1 MRNPRAL
8 AAAMAVIALPLSACS
23 SGGSG
28 SGNGSAGKETSN
40 LPAATQLLSSG
51 ATAMTAVQSVRFSI
65 NASGQIAGLALR
77 SATGQL
83 TRAGNAQGSAS
94 VSEAGALVEI
104 NFVIVGSTAYIKGA
118 TGGYSKVPLQV
129 ATAVYD
135 PEAILDPNKGVVKLL
150 QTATGART
158 LDRETLDGQS
168 VYHVKALLAQPV
180 LATLVP
186 GDSKSEEGDLWLTVS
201 SSRLVK
207 VAFPVETTSGGS
219 GSVTASFSDFDA
231 PATITAPS
239 S

>member
-1 MRNPRAL
+1 
-8 AAAMAVIALPLSACS
+8 MAVLALPLAACS

-28 SGNGSAGKETSN
+28 SGSGGKETSS
-40 LPAATQLLSSG
+40 LPAAAQLLSSG

-65 NASGQIAGLALR
+65 NASGQISGLALR

-83 TRAGNAQGSAS
+83 TRAGNAQGNAS

-150 QTATGART
+150 QTATGAQT

-207 VAFPVETTSGGS
+207 VSFPVETTSGGS

>member
-8 AAAMAVIALPLSACS
+8 AAVIAVLALPLSACS

-28 SGNGSAGKETSN
+28 SGSGGKETAN
-40 LPAATQLLSSG
+40 LPAAAQLLGSG

-65 NASGQIAGLALR
+65 DASGQIAGLALR

-83 TRAGNAQGSAS
+83 TRAGNAQGKAS
-94 VSEAGALVEI
+94 VSESGALVEI

-118 TGGYSKVPLQV
+118 TGGYSKVPLGV
-129 ATAVYD
+129 ATAVYN
-135 PEAILDPNKGVVKLL
+135 PEAILDPDKGVVKLL

-158 LDRETLDGQS
+158 VDQETLNGQS

-186 GDSKSEEGDLWLTVS
+186 GDSQSEQGDLWLTVS
-201 SSRLVK
+201 SSQLVR
-207 VAFPVETTSGGS
+207 VSFPVRTASGGS
-219 GSVTASFSDFDA
+219 GSVTASFSDFGA
-231 PATITAPS
+231 PATITAPTS
-239 S
+239 

>member
-8 AAAMAVIALPLSACS
+8 AAVIAVLALPLSACS

-28 SGNGSAGKETSN
+28 SSSKETAN
-40 LPAATQLLSSG
+40 LPAAAQLLSSG

-65 NASGQIAGLALR
+65 DASGQIAGLALR

-83 TRAGNAQGSAS
+83 TRAGNAQGKAS
-94 VSEAGALVEI
+94 ISESGALVEI

-118 TGGYSKVPLQV
+118 TGGYSKVPLGI
-129 ATAVYD
+129 ATAVYN

-158 LDRETLDGQS
+158 VDRETLDGQS

-186 GDSKSEEGDLWLTVS
+186 GDSSSEQGDLWLTVS
-201 SSRLVK
+201 SSQLVR
-207 VAFPVETTSGGS
+207 VSFPVQTASGGS

>member
-1 MRNPRAL
+1 MRNPRAS
-8 AAAMAVIALPLSACS
+8 AAAVLALIALPLSACS

-28 SGNGSAGKETSN
+28 SGSGSKETTN

-65 NASGQIAGLALR
+65 NASGQISGLALR

-83 TRAGNAQGSAS
+83 TRAGNAQGNAS
-94 VSEAGALVEI
+94 VSESGALVEI

-129 ATAVYD
+129 ATAVYN
-135 PEAILDPNKGVVKLL
+135 PEAILDPDKGVVKLL

-158 LDRETLDGQS
+158 VDRETLDGQS

-186 GDSKSEEGDLWLTVS
+186 GDSQSEQGDLWLTVS
-201 SSRLVK
+201 SSQLVQ
-207 VAFPVETTSGGS
+207 VSFPVQTASGGS
-219 GSVTASFSDFDA
+219 GSVTASFSDFGA
-231 PATITAPS
+231 PVTITAPPS
-239 S
+239 